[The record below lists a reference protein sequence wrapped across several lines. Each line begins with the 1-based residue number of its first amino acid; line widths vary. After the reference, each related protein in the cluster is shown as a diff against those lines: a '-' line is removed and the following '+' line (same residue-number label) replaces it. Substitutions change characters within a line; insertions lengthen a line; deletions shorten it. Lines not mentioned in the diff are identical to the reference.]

1 MVSGK
6 HICLELLCEQGM
18 FNAGS
23 KNVGHDGHSMCNTRL
38 DSLSY
43 PSDLLEG
50 EVDAVHVRGQ
60 VEDSCQVQG
69 RGQWTDGQRG
79 SGGGWAN
86 SLSE

>member
-1 MVSGK
+1 MVSVE
-6 HICLELLCEQGM
+6 HTCLELRCERGM
-18 FNAGS
+18 FIAGS
-23 KNVGHDGHSMCNTRL
+23 KDVGHDGHSMCNTRP

-69 RGQWTDGQRG
+69 RGQWTDGQRERDA
-79 SGGGWAN
+79 GWAN